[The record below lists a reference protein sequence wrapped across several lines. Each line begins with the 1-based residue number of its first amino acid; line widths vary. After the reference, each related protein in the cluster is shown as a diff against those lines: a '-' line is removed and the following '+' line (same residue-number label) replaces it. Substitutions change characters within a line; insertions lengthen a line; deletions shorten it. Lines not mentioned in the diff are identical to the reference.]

1 MNNAIR
7 ILCLTSIFTWGSPLS
22 KWTEFRLA
30 EMFSLPNQ
38 SGSLEAYFTP
48 EAFEAYQNS
57 LAQEAVLTP
66 SGGYHIV
73 LQDFLA
79 PIEITDA
86 KDGKYA
92 HAKLMLHI
100 SNTYNSWLLPVEMI
114 LTINTEDGEN
124 KITHFEG
131 ITSSPLKIKQYQHD
145 RVAQCP

>member
-1 MNNAIR
+1 
-7 ILCLTSIFTWGSPLS
+7 
-22 KWTEFRLA
+22 
-30 EMFSLPNQ
+30 MFSLPNQ
-38 SGSLEAYFTP
+38 SSSLEAYFTP

-57 LAQEAVLTP
+57 LSQEAILTP
-66 SGGYHIV
+66 SSGYHIV

-86 KDGKYA
+86 KDSKYA
-92 HAKLMLHI
+92 HAKMMLHI

-131 ITSSPLKIKQYQHD
+131 ITSSPLKIKQYQYD